1 MPETFQIDS
10 RHVRRQFERAASRYE
25 EADVLARE
33 SATQMAERL
42 AGINLEAH
50 HVLDLGCGIGRDLD
64 TLASTYP
71 TARITAIDV
80 AHAMVRRIK
89 PASGLLTR
97 LLRKRQ
103 AVDRIVASADRLPLT
118 AGSVDMVWSNL
129 MLNWL
134 DDPAPALREVHRVM
148 RVGGMVM
155 FSTLGPDTLKELR
168 TALGDAGA
176 DHVHPFIDMH
186 DIGDALV
193 KAGFADPVM
202 DMDTL
207 TLTYGE
213 FDGLIQDLRLSGSIN
228 AARHRSQGL
237 GRRSVWQNA
246 RERYERLRVDGRLPA
261 TFEVVYGHAWK
272 PEPRALDDGREI
284 IRFQPYPGRKA

>member
-10 RHVRRQFERAASRYE
+10 RHVRRQFERAAGHYE
-25 EADVLARE
+25 KADVLARE

-42 AGINLEAH
+42 AGINLEVRHA
-50 HVLDLGCGIGRDLD
+50 LDLGCGIGRDLD
-64 TLASTYP
+64 TLASSYP
-71 TARITAIDV
+71 AARITAIDV

-89 PASGLLTR
+89 PENGLLTR
-97 LLRKRQ
+97 LLRKRP
-103 AVDRIVASADRLPLT
+103 APGRIVASADRLPLM
-118 AGSVDMVWSNL
+118 ASSVDMVWSNL

-134 DDPAPALREVHRVM
+134 DDPAPTLREVHRVM

-168 TALGDAGA
+168 MALGDAGA

-228 AARHRSQGL
+228 AARHRPQGL
-237 GRRSVWQNA
+237 GRRVMWQKA
-246 RERYERLRVDGRLPA
+246 RERYERLRVAGRLPA

-272 PEPRALDDGREI
+272 PEPRAIEDGREI
-284 IRFQPYPGRKA
+284 IRFQPHPGRKT